1 MREPWQRLTTV
12 RARTTVAATVLV
24 GVAVAVASLALV
36 VTLHRSLVTH
46 VDDVADVQAADVAG
60 LAAQGSLPRAL
71 TRANDDG
78 TTTQVVDA
86 GGRVVAATADLDERL
101 PIAGFLRGARTI
113 GKQRVVAQPAR
124 TPTGPVTIYVATSLE
139 PVDEAIS
146 RLGRGLALGGPLLV
160 LFVGLTTWVVVGR
173 ALRPVELIRAQVA
186 EISDRSLGRRVPVP
200 TANDEIRRLA
210 TTMNTMLD
218 RVETGVGRQ
227 RRFVADA
234 SHELQTPLASFRTD
248 LEVALAHPAA
258 TDWPTTGGDLLA
270 TSAAMERLV
279 RDLLFLARADD
290 AAVAPVSPVDLDDVV
305 LEEVHALRARG
316 RVPVEA
322 AKVSGAA
329 VLGRRDDLA
338 RVVRNLLDNADRYAS
353 SCIAL
358 SLTTEGE
365 DVVLTVTDDGPGIP
379 AADRERVFERFTR
392 LDDARARATGGSGLG
407 LAIARQV
414 VTAHGGT
421 IEATDDGL
429 VVRLPSA

>member
-12 RARTTVAATVLV
+12 RARTTVAATVIV
-24 GVAVAVASLALV
+24 GMAVAVAAVALV

-71 TRANDDG
+71 SRSSDDG
-78 TTTQVVDA
+78 TFTQVVDA
-86 GGRVVAATADLDERL
+86 RGRVVAATAGDGTPLRV
-101 PIAGFLRGARTI
+101 AGFRRGARTI
-113 GKQRVVAQPAR
+113 GNQRVVAQPAR

-139 PVDEAIS
+139 PVDNAIS

-290 AAVAPVSPVDLDDVV
+290 AVVPPASPVDLDDVV
-305 LEEVHALRARG
+305 LEEAHALRARG
-316 RVPVEA
+316 RVPVET

-338 RVVRNLLDNADRYAS
+338 RVVRNLLDNADRYATS
-353 SCIAL
+353 GISL
-358 SLTTEGE
+358 SLVTEGE
-365 DVVLTVTDDGPGIP
+365 DVVLTVADDGPGIP
-379 AADRERVFERFTR
+379 VADRDRVFERFTR
-392 LDDARARATGGSGLG
+392 LDDARARGTGGSGLG

-414 VTAHGGT
+414 VSAHGGT
-421 IEATDDGL
+421 IEVTDDGL